1 VSDAG
6 LIVLRYGEVAL
17 KGGNRA
23 YFLRKLRQN
32 VRACL
37 KANGLQGEVRQRGQ
51 RIYVETVKVEAALDA
66 LQRVFGLVS
75 LSPVRRLPLRLSDEG
90 TAEQAMEVMQAEAV
104 RVAREAGHGPERSFR
119 VRARRA
125 DKRLPIISPEIE
137 RRLGAA
143 VLDAMGGRVDLS
155 GEVDLE
161 IGVEVRDGHALVY
174 GQVVPGPGGLPL
186 GTQGKVVALI
196 SGGIDSPVAAWLMMK
211 RGVGIIPLHFSSNQV
226 ETAKARDNVAM
237 LNRYAYGWRLRPVIL
252 SHAQTVEPWVQRL
265 AQVGEERWTC
275 LFCKRAMLAQAERL
289 AEELGAQGIV
299 MGDNLGQVASQ
310 TLDNLEVVSYGLSKP
325 VHRPLIGLD
334 KTDIMDLARRIGT
347 YSVSTRESEACPYV
361 PDRPLTRGS
370 VEKLKVLLD
379 RVAAP
384 DEDALRREGEASP

>member
-17 KGGNRA
+17 KGGNQA
-23 YFLRKLRQN
+23 YFLRKLRRN

-37 KANGLQGEVRQRGQ
+37 KANGLTGEVRQKGQ
-51 RIYVETVKVEAALDA
+51 RIYVETSEVEAALDA
-66 LQRVFGLVS
+66 LRRVFGLVS
-75 LSPVRRLPLRLSDEG
+75 LSPARRVPLHLSEENA
-90 TAEQAMEVMQAEAV
+90 AEHAMAAMQSEAV
-104 RVAREAGHGPERSFR
+104 RVAREAGHGPQRSFR

-143 VLDAMGGRVDLS
+143 VLEAMGGQVDLS

-161 IGVEVRDGHALVY
+161 IGVEVRDGQALVY

-211 RGVGIIPLHFSSNQV
+211 RGVGIIPLHFSSNEV
-226 ETAKARDNVAM
+226 ETSKARDNVAM
-237 LNRYAYGWRLRPVIL
+237 LNRYAYGWRLRPVVL
-252 SHAQTVEPWVQRL
+252 SHAQTVEPWAQRL

-275 LFCKRAMLAQAERL
+275 LFCKRAMLARAERL

-325 VHRPLIGLD
+325 VYRPLIGLD

-347 YSVSTRESEACPYV
+347 YSVSTRESEGCPYV

-370 VEKLKVLLD
+370 VDRLRALLE
-379 RVAAP
+379 RVGTLP
-384 DEDALRREGEASP
+384 QDARQQEGEASP